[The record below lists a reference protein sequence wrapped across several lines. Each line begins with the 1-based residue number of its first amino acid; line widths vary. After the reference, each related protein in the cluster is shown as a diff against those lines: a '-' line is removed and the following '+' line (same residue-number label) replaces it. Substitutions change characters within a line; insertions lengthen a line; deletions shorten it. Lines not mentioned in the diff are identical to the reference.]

1 MVGLADLAL
10 EYPPPVLPGRQLI
23 VGLNLV
29 FGVVIECA
37 GHLTFL
43 LHIEF
48 SLSAI
53 FALLLLGIGE
63 GLVELIID
71 QSVLLKT
78 WSVHCHYLIAGT
90 TLSLILKHFF
100 Q

>member
-1 MVGLADLAL
+1 MVGLAYFAL

-23 VGLNLV
+23 VRLNLV
-29 FGVVIECA
+29 FGVIECA
-37 GHLTFL
+37 GHLIFL
-43 LHIEF
+43 LDIEF
-48 SLSAI
+48 CLSEI

-71 QSVLLKT
+71 QSVVLLKS
-78 WSVHCHYLIAGT
+78 WSVHRHYLIAGT
-90 TLSLILKHFF
+90 ALSLILKHFF